1 MVFAILSSLAS
12 LRSRRMRAAGVA
24 LLLTCSLW
32 AQTAPQKTQRPTFR
46 IQSNLVVVDV
56 TVRDKKGDL
65 VRDLRKE
72 DFAVYEDN
80 ALQEIVNF
88 SLEDIPVAPENPA
101 PGTAPAAP
109 AAGLLDSF
117 DDATLEFSMSSR
129 SLALS

>member
-1 MVFAILSSLAS
+1 MVFAIRRRLGVFAVKAGARGRSGAAPDLFA
-12 LRSRRMRAAGVA
+12 LRRKQRRRR
-24 LLLTCSLW
+24 
-32 AQTAPQKTQRPTFR
+32 TQRPTFR

-56 TVRDKKGDL
+56 TVRDNKGDL

-72 DFAVYEDN
+72 DFTVYEDN

-109 AAGLLDSF
+109 GGQFQRRARA
-117 DDATLEFSMSSR
+117 
-129 SLALS
+129 